1 MCTVC
6 DDVMCCVVLSQFQEI
21 VYKAVKE
28 SGWDG
33 KDDHDQADLQWS
45 FAGSLLFAVTVITT
59 IGIDVI
65 LLDDLMMKRPA
76 FYLRR
81 SDTPI

>member
-1 MCTVC
+1 
-6 DDVMCCVVLSQFQEI
+6 MCCVVLSQFQEI

-59 IGIDVI
+59 IGNDVI
-65 LLDDLMMKRPA
+65 HC
-76 FYLRR
+76 
-81 SDTPI
+81 STTS